1 MNHAEYSKSLLE
13 LQEQLKAANDELA
26 AAEADD
32 AKAAAVKK
40 ASDLNTKIDAL
51 KDAFI
56 AEQNA
61 AYEKVQADYTKAE
74 SERIQAL
81 KLASD
86 NANKQPP
93 KEKDPR
99 KIFMDG
105 VGGY

>member
-1 MNHAEYSKSLLE
+1 MNHAEYSKSLSE
-13 LQEQLKAANDELA
+13 LQEQLKVANDELA
-26 AAEADD
+26 KAETDD
-32 AKAAAVKK
+32 AKAAAVQK